1 LISGSAVPDLASSAN
16 SIGSRVSARISRSP
30 SLVRSSTVAVT
41 MPSTELS
48 IGTTA
53 RSVSPALTAA
63 RAAPIEG

>member
-1 LISGSAVPDLASSAN
+1 MSGSAVPGLASSAN
-16 SIGSRVSARISRSP
+16 SIISRVSARMSRSP

-48 IGTTA
+48 MGTTD
-53 RSVSPALTAA
+53 RSASPALTAA